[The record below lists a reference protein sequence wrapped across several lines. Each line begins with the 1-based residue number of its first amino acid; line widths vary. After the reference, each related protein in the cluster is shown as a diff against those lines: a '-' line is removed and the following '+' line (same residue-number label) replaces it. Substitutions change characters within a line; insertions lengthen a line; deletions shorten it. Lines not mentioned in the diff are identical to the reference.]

1 MLNPP
6 FIARTALCNA
16 QLLLPSP
23 LQPCRTPGPALP
35 WAGGKLELY
44 LPLRWGWG
52 LGAGATGW
60 HCCLAQTWE
69 QLLGLGGRKGPGR
82 DTALGCSHRSPRLSH
97 IPRAVTSPQGWVL
110 RDRALGCSH
119 RSPRL
124 SQFPKA
130 VTHPQGC
137 HTSPWL
143 RAQGQSSGLLSHIP
157 KAVKHPH
164 GLGVRDR
171 ALGCSHT
178 SPRLGAQGQSSELLS
193 HVPES
198 GCSCHWW
205 EQGLGVFSR
214 LEWLWE
220 PPAWAL
226 WDGGCAIFPGWI
238 WDQPPLKEQDTDGS
252 RTLLPFL
259 GVQEASASAL

>member
-1 MLNPP
+1 M
-6 FIARTALCNA
+6 A
-16 QLLLPSP
+16 LLP
-23 LQPCRTPGPALP
+23 CTN
-35 WAGGKLELY
+35 
-44 LPLRWGWG
+44 
-52 LGAGATGW
+52 LGAAAGAGRQKGTGQG
-60 HCCLAQTWE
+60 HSS
-69 QLLGLGGRKGPGR
+69 GL
-82 DTALGCSHRSPRLSH
+82 
-97 IPRAVTSPQGWVL
+97 
-110 RDRALGCSH
+110 
-119 RSPRL
+119 L
-124 SQFPKA
+124 SQVPKA

-137 HTSPWL
+137 HKSPRL
-143 RAQGQSSGLLSHIP
+143 GAQGQSSGMFSQVPKAVTVPQGCHTSPRLSHIP

-193 HVPES
+193 HVPKS

-252 RTLLPFL
+252 RTLFPFL
-259 GVQEASASAL
+259 GAQEASASAL